1 LRDPTETFIHTVA
14 VLPLWRRLGVGTALF
29 QNFESD
35 SRATEAGC
43 HCLNTALPLVDF
55 QHRDSALVVQKFFR
69 AHEYEL
75 EPQVAGWVLG
85 RRDLR
90 EVE

>member
-1 LRDPTETFIHTVA
+1 M
-14 VLPLWRRLGVGTALF
+14 
-29 QNFESD
+29 
-35 SRATEAGC
+35 
-43 HCLNTALPLVDF
+43 NTALPLVDF